1 MKLCYST
8 KFDSDDRDMTD
19 IVCLHTAGE
28 IKIYIGHCSP
38 DAIETCHNKYG
49 EKLMKYQ
56 TIKNSNKSIHD
67 MKFNPV

>member
-38 DAIETCHNKYG
+38 DAIETCHNKY
-49 EKLMKYQ
+49 ENRWW
-56 TIKNSNKSIHD
+56 KNSIYISFSWKPREN
-67 MKFNPV
+67 NG